1 MSVGRT
7 ENSINPMHLVTPD
20 RVIVP
25 TSTDRQVVPN
35 QKPFDAPVGQI
46 PFHRMLRAE
55 NLEPQKRVEQSN
67 QIEASRNSD
76 RFEPSNG
83 VGLLPKLGEVL
94 AVQTVERAPVQ
105 INESRQIQQPA
116 TGRLLDLYL

>member
-1 MSVGRT
+1 
-7 ENSINPMHLVTPD
+7 MHLVTPD

-25 TSTDRQVVPN
+25 MATNRQVIPS
-35 QKPFDAPVGQI
+35 QKPFDALPGLV

-55 NLEPQKRVEQSN
+55 NLVPQERVEQAI
-67 QIEASRNSD
+67 QIEASRSAD
-76 RFEPSNG
+76 RFEPSSG

-94 AVQTVERAPVQ
+94 AVQPVSQAPIQ
-105 INESRQIQQPA
+105 INESRQVQQPA